1 MEAEVNRLSPNSKVQ
16 HTTRR
21 ILEAAAKLF
30 SVVCFEGAR
39 VDEIARSAR
48 VNKAMIYYHIGDK
61 KALYARVIH
70 HAFGNAVEQF
80 SHNITPM
87 LSPEN
92 KLRVY
97 IRNVVDV
104 VNQNPELAAIML
116 REQASGGKNLPET
129 VGQDLSRIIG
139 IITDILDEGVEKD
152 VFVKTIPFL
161 VHMMIIG
168 SVVFVKM
175 SSPIRSKHPAL
186 SDTLSISGNQVSD
199 MAATEIENLV
209 INAVKKR

>member
-1 MEAEVNRLSPNSKVQ
+1 M
-16 HTTRR
+16 
-21 ILEAAAKLF
+21 
-30 SVVCFEGAR
+30 
-39 VDEIARSAR
+39 
-48 VNKAMIYYHIGDK
+48 KAS
-61 KALYARVIH
+61 ALYARVIH
-70 HAFGNAVEQF
+70 HAFGNAVAQF
-80 SHNITPM
+80 THNITPK

-92 KLRVY
+92 KLRLY

-129 VGQDLSRIIG
+129 VGQDLARIIG
-139 IITDILDEGVEKD
+139 IITEILEEGVKKD
-152 VFVKTIPFL
+152 VFVKTTPFL

-186 SDTLSISGNQVSD
+186 SSTLGISGNQVSD
-199 MAATEIENLV
+199 QAAAEIENLV
-209 INAVKKR
+209 INAVKKQ